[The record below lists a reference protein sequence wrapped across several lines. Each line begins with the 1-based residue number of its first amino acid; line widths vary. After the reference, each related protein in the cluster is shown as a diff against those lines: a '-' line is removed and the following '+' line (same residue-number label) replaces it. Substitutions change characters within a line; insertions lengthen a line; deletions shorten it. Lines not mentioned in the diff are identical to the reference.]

1 MADNTLDLN
10 INIGANIT
18 DLDGAMTKAQN
29 LLGQFQ
35 SALKKATNVGEIQY
49 LNRQID
55 GLNTTI
61 KNINNQMG
69 NAAKQTGDA
78 TQSLV
83 NFSRI
88 AQDAPYGIQGI
99 ANNLNP
105 MLESFQR
112 LAQTE
117 GGTKKALTA
126 MIDGLAGPAGLGVVL
141 GLVSS
146 AAVLF
151 SKKISEAFAGPT
163 DKLKTL
169 REELKKLNEDIY
181 KIVGAAQ
188 SSQTLGTIL
197 VGKVANQDTDIN
209 VRKNALRELKKLYAD
224 NKEIQDLDVKNINN
238 YNRQYLQSLNNK
250 AAIQLEGIGKEKNYT
265 SALTEANATYKKLI
279 EERDNLI
286 KNTFATTKQI
296 ESGKTTEMLRNE
308 IKARYVE
315 PLNKAKADIESAKNS
330 LGRTVDTLLSF
341 NTPDKK
347 ESRTSGTDK
356 KEKVSE
362 VQNILKDLQETE
374 RSLDYQLSK
383 GMINELPEGKNKKS
397 YYTEKIDA
405 ISEAIKKLAGLTSSE
420 AKKALGDLEKE
431 LSGTKLEAF
440 DKFVNRQGTLAE
452 RAMGEKLG
460 DPAQLKR
467 GIKAVEGAGAK
478 NAYEQEQRR
487 IKALDKELKEAQMTA
502 ENFANFLASG
512 VTNGLMGMWD
522 AMEQGEDVME
532 SFSNFLKD
540 MVKQLI
546 AMAIQAALVKSIMAA
561 FGGGGAD
568 GAGGGGLLAGIG
580 KIFGFAE
587 GAVVTQPTLAMI
599 GEGGQGEAVMPL
611 NKLGN
616 MMNSTFNAGA
626 MSGQGS
632 GGTGQFILR
641 GQDLLL
647 SVNRAQK
654 AGNIKGQSISLA

>member
-55 GLNTTI
+55 GLNSTI

-78 TQSLV
+78 TQSLI

-112 LAQTE
+112 LSQTE

-146 AAVLF
+146 AAVVF
-151 SKKISEAFAGPT
+151 SDKISKAFQGPT

-209 VRKNALRELKKLYAD
+209 TRKNALTQLKKLYAD
-224 NKEIQDLDVKNINN
+224 NKEIQDLDIKNINN
-238 YNRQYLQSLNNK
+238 YTKQYLQSLNNK
-250 AAIQLEGIGKEKNYT
+250 AAVQLEGIGKEKNYT
-265 SALTEANATYKKLI
+265 SALTEANSVYKKLL

-330 LGRTVDTLLSF
+330 LGRTVDTLLTF
-341 NTPDKK
+341 ATPDKK
-347 ESRTSGTDK
+347 ESRTSSSSSDK

-362 VQNILKDLQETE
+362 VQNIIRDLQEAE

-383 GMINELPEGKNKKS
+383 GMINELPQGKDKKS

-405 ISEAIKKLAGLTSSE
+405 ISDAIKKLAGLTSTE
-420 AKKALGDLEKE
+420 AKKALGDLERE
-431 LSGTKLEAF
+431 LSKTKVEELGKIYDRRSVGIESAM
-440 DKFVNRQGTLAE
+440 AE
-452 RAMGEKLG
+452 RKG
-460 DPAQLKR
+460 DPEQLKR
-467 GIKAVEGAGAK
+467 GIKLAEGAGGK

-487 IKALDKELKEAQMTA
+487 IKLLDKELKEAQNTA
-502 ENFANFLASG
+502 ENFANFLSSG
-512 VTNGLMGMWD
+512 VTNGLMGMFD
-522 AMEQGEDVME
+522 ALENGESVLE
-532 SFSNFLKD
+532 AFGNFLKD
-540 MVKQLI
+540 MVKQL
-546 AMAIQAALVKSIMAA
+546 AAAVIQAILFQSIMSALG
-561 FGGGGAD
+561 FGGAS
-568 GAGGGGLLAGIG
+568 AGGVGGGIVGGLG
-580 KIFGFAE
+580 KILGFAE
-587 GAVVTQPTLAMI
+587 GGVVSQPTIAMV
-599 GEGGQGEAVMPL
+599 GEGGQSEAIMPL

-626 MSGQGS
+626 MSGQG
-632 GGTGQFILR
+632 GGGNGQFVLKGNDLVLALNRSNYSLNLR
-641 GQDLLL
+641 RG
-647 SVNRAQK
+647 A
-654 AGNIKGQSISLA
+654 

>member
-209 VRKNALRELKKLYAD
+209 FRKNALRELKKLYAD

-405 ISEAIKKLAGLTSSE
+405 ISDAIKKLAGLTSTE

-431 LSGTKLEAF
+431 LSATKFEAF

-452 RAMGEKLG
+452 RAIGEKVG

-561 FGGGGAD
+561 FGGGAD

>member
-405 ISEAIKKLAGLTSSE
+405 ISDAIKKLAGLTSSE

-561 FGGGGAD
+561 FGGGAD